1 MVGPKRIAP
10 IVFLALGAGGTY
22 YGLSFAYPPGLPLP
36 RALAS
41 FLLGAALI
49 GSVVLR
55 PLGKAPFPS
64 LLGKTPV
71 AALRRFHRGWQAL
84 CLGVP
89 LGLVVYATGVTAL
102 SSWGVDPLSVRSLTL
117 KITEDPRSIKG
128 NRLLVRGRIQAL
140 DAQVQGNRIRIL
152 GDRGTVTAFVG
163 PDRSS
168 GILGTGRGA
177 TVFLEGKTIPPSTS
191 TKGLFSFGN
200 SWVFNATGSQILGS
214 PPPLDRLRTL
224 VRNRLLDTLRGQ
236 SWGGL
241 SAALLVGYRDYLD
254 DDIEQG
260 YRKAGC
266 APVLALSGMH
276 LAVIT
281 ALLALA
287 LKRPLGL
294 KAAAVAGGVVVFLYA
309 WFVGPQPSLVRSVLM
324 YLLGATAI
332 VVGFPRPT
340 ASILAL
346 AFLGQM
352 GADPPSALSLSFIL
366 SYLALGGILFFSEGF
381 TDFLRPFFGPA
392 LGPSVS
398 VSLGAFLAT
407 MAVVGSSFGILYPI
421 GLGASLVVV
430 PLAIFMMLGT
440 LLWLPFHF
448 VLPPLSLPL
457 TGLLNLVYGVNG
469 TVITLAARFPG
480 VPIPLPMVLIPLTLA
495 ISLILV
501 YGRYGSQTKRN
512 RLEPF
517 N

>member
-1 MVGPKRIAP
+1 
-10 IVFLALGAGGTY
+10 
-22 YGLSFAYPPGLPLP
+22 
-36 RALAS
+36 
-41 FLLGAALI
+41 
-49 GSVVLR
+49 
-55 PLGKAPFPS
+55 
-64 LLGKTPV
+64 
-71 AALRRFHRGWQAL
+71 
-84 CLGVP
+84 
-89 LGLVVYATGVTAL
+89 
-102 SSWGVDPLSVRSLTL
+102 
-117 KITEDPRSIKG
+117 
-128 NRLLVRGRIQAL
+128 
-140 DAQVQGNRIRIL
+140 
-152 GDRGTVTAFVG
+152 
-163 PDRSS
+163 
-168 GILGTGRGA
+168 
-177 TVFLEGKTIPPSTS
+177 
-191 TKGLFSFGN
+191 
-200 SWVFNATGSQILGS
+200 
-214 PPPLDRLRTL
+214 
-224 VRNRLLDTLRGQ
+224 
-236 SWGGL
+236 
-241 SAALLVGYRDYLD
+241 
-254 DDIEQG
+254 
-260 YRKAGC
+260 
-266 APVLALSGMH
+266 
-276 LAVIT
+276 
-281 ALLALA
+281 
-287 LKRPLGL
+287 
-294 KAAAVAGGVVVFLYA
+294 
-309 WFVGPQPSLVRSVLM
+309 M

-480 VPIPLPMVLIPLTLA
+480 VPIPLPMLLIPLTLA

-501 YGRYGSQTKRN
+501 YGRYGSRTKRN